1 MGCIIL
7 QNEILGLKKR
17 LVQKGASEILLEA
30 CDFVHSFENGTIE
43 PMNHQNKSKITENIE
58 IMATDALRTLILAYK
73 DLNGT
78 EGNSLFF

>member
-17 LVQKGASEILLEA
+17 LVEKGASEILLEA
-30 CDFVHSFENGTIE
+30 CDFVHSFDNETIE
-43 PMNHQNKSKITENIE
+43 PMNHENKNKIIENIE
-58 IMATDALRTLILAYK
+58 SMASNALRTLILAYK

-78 EGNSLFF
+78 EG